1 MKYLKCKQYKLS
13 LERPL
18 IMGIVNV
25 TPDSFSDGGQF
36 NSTQAAYQHAV
47 TLKQAGADILDIG
60 GESTRPGS
68 DSVSVQEESDRV
80 MPVIERVLP
89 LGLPI
94 SLDTKKPE
102 VMKAGLE
109 AGVHIINDV
118 NGFQAEG
125 CLEVLKNHKDVGLCV
140 MHMRGMP
147 KTMQLNLDSSEDIVK
162 TVYEFLV
169 SRANILESIG
179 FKHHQIVL
187 DPGFGFGKTVEQNY
201 QLLTDLSQLSSLP
214 YPVLIGLSRK
224 SMLDSV
230 IHRPALERDV
240 ATVVASLACIQRGV
254 NIVRVHN
261 VQAMRDALMI
271 HNRIESVY

>member
-1 MKYLKCKQYKLS
+1 MKYLKCKQYTLP

-18 IMGIVNV
+18 VMGIVNV

-36 NSTQAAYQHAV
+36 NSAETAYQHAV
-47 TLKQAGADILDIG
+47 ALKQAGADILDIG

-68 DSVSVQEESDRV
+68 EAVSVQEELDRV
-80 MPVIERVLP
+80 MPVIEQVLP

-102 VMKAGLE
+102 VMQAGLE

-118 NGFQAEG
+118 NGFRAEG
-125 CLEVLKNHKDVGLCV
+125 CLEVLAQHKDVGLCV

-147 KTMQLNLDSSEDIVK
+147 KNMQLNLNASEDVIK

-169 SRANILESIG
+169 SRARTLEGIG
-179 FKHHQIVL
+179 FQPHQIIL
-187 DPGFGFGKTVEQNY
+187 DPGFGFGKTVDQNY
-201 QLLTDLSQLSSLP
+201 QLLTHLTQLSALP
-214 YPVLIGLSRK
+214 YAVLIGLSRK
-224 SMLDSV
+224 SMLDAM

-240 ATVVASLACIQRGV
+240 ATVVASLACIQRGA

-261 VQAMRDALMI
+261 VQAMQDALMI
-271 HNRIESVY
+271 HNRIESVW